1 MGEKSQE
8 NGKIFEDYMVNLLES
23 FEWKI
28 LGRNIGIDC
37 IRSSH
42 KNNKNGQKT
51 SHGIDILGAYYNPFT
66 NRNEAIIV
74 ECKNRQ
80 WNNISKS
87 NVNDWL
93 NELINTIECAPHS
106 PEISKLLQEYVL
118 IGGILACNPSDNN
131 YNKEKAMNIRLGIQ
145 IPKKKYPYILY
156 LADKDKLNKW
166 DAFSKKIINIKKY
179 NPNFSIIYPSIAG
192 SKWRREKNII
202 PSYLFSD
209 FILASYIDD
218 SNSEK
223 IDKKAI
229 FYFDTI
235 DKNSLIY
242 LKSMINE
249 LQIEATSDNKKEICI
264 HFFSD
269 NVNELKFLKEN
280 FNKIFEETYFK
291 YEHEHI
297 IPVPIY

>member
-8 NGKIFEDYMVNLLES
+8 NGKIFEDYMGKLLES

-28 LGRNIGIDC
+28 LGRNISIDC

-42 KNNKNGQKT
+42 KNKKNNPKT
-51 SHGIDILGAYYNPFT
+51 SHGIDILGTYYNPFT
-66 NRNEAIIV
+66 DRKEAIIV

-80 WNNISKS
+80 WSSISNS
-87 NVNDWL
+87 SVNDWL
-93 NELINTIECAPHS
+93 NELINTIECAPRS
-106 PEISKLLQEYVL
+106 PEISNLLQEYVL
-118 IGGILACNPSDNN
+118 IGGILACNPSDNK
-131 YNKEKAMNIRLGIQ
+131 YDKEKAMTIRLSIQ
-145 IPKKKYPYILY
+145 IPQKKYPYILY

-209 FILASYIDD
+209 FILASYIDE
-218 SNSEK
+218 SNNEK

-269 NVNELKFLKEN
+269 NINELKFIKEN
-280 FNKIFEETYFK
+280 FNKIFKEAYFK
-291 YEHEHI
+291 YEVENI
-297 IPVPIY
+297 INVLIY